1 MKKRQQVRVLVP
13 YNKTLYF
20 LDKGGTQRGLI
31 VDMMTEFEKR
41 LNAGVKAHYARIHV
55 VFLPTPRDRLIPD
68 LLAGKGDLVAAN
80 LTITDERRAQV
91 DFSHPLA
98 SGVRE
103 LIVTSAGAPPLASL
117 DDLAGREVLV
127 NPTSSYYSSLK
138 TLSAA
143 LQARGKRP
151 IVIRDAPGVF
161 ETDDILE
168 MVNADLV
175 KITVADRY
183 LANFWKQ
190 IFPGIVVRED
200 LTVDAGNDIAFA
212 FRKDSPQ
219 LAAALN
225 PFMDAH
231 RGDTTFGKQQF
242 KKYLMSTKWVK
253 HAADPEDLE
262 RFHRLTTHFQRYG
275 QEYNIDWLLMVAQGY
290 QESRLNQN
298 AKSAVG
304 AIGVMQIMPAT
315 GKELQVGSIHV
326 EQNNIRGGIKYVRQT
341 IDRYYA
347 NEPMTELN
355 KGLFAFAAYNAGPGR
370 VNKLRKEAAK
380 LGLDPNVWFNNVE
393 RVASQRI
400 GRETVQYVSNIYKY
414 YIAYSLIRAQ
424 GEANDAE
431 GAASGGWRP
440 ADAGRT
446 ARAPRPRTRRAPPSS
461 RLCYGLSFAATPS
474 RTPCPQR
481 PRQTCAFASP
491 PNPIA
496 T

>member
-1 MKKRQQVRVLVP
+1 MACALPGSGRENNNRCIRGKEFNFPTSNYDIFQRITTHHPATAPASWPGPDHNKSCCPTLRDKQGGRHRRGTSCVRVSSWPRHCAAALFTSAQAAPAAQGKNPLSLAYNIKPWTGDLDGMKKRQQVRVLVP

-20 LDKGGTQRGLI
+20 LDKGRHAARPHRRHDDGVREAPERRRQGALRADPCGLP
-31 VDMMTEFEKR
+31 
-41 LNAGVKAHYARIHV
+41 AHA
-55 VFLPTPRDRLIPD
+55 PRPADPD

-355 KGLFAFAAYNAGPGR
+355 KGPVR
-370 VNKLRKEAAK
+370 LR
-380 LGLDPNVWFNNVE
+380 
-393 RVASQRI
+393 
-400 GRETVQYVSNIYKY
+400 
-414 YIAYSLIRAQ
+414 
-424 GEANDAE
+424 
-431 GAASGGWRP
+431 
-440 ADAGRT
+440 
-446 ARAPRPRTRRAPPSS
+446 
-461 RLCYGLSFAATPS
+461 RL
-474 RTPCPQR
+474 
-481 PRQTCAFASP
+481 
-491 PNPIA
+491 
-496 T
+496 

>member
-1 MKKRQQVRVLVP
+1 M
-13 YNKTLYF
+13 
-20 LDKGGTQRGLI
+20 G
-31 VDMMTEFEKR
+31 E
-41 LNAGVKAHYARIHV
+41 
-55 VFLPTPRDRLIPD
+55 
-68 LLAGKGDLVAAN
+68 
-80 LTITDERRAQV
+80 
-91 DFSHPLA
+91 
-98 SGVRE
+98 
-103 LIVTSAGAPPLASL
+103 
-117 DDLAGREVLV
+117 
-127 NPTSSYYSSLK
+127 
-138 TLSAA
+138 
-143 LQARGKRP
+143 ARGRSGGP
-151 IVIRDAPGVF
+151 
-161 ETDDILE
+161 
-168 MVNADLV
+168 
-175 KITVADRY
+175 
-183 LANFWKQ
+183 
-190 IFPGIVVRED
+190 
-200 LTVDAGNDIAFA
+200 
-212 FRKDSPQ
+212 
-219 LAAALN
+219 
-225 PFMDAH
+225 
-231 RGDTTFGKQQF
+231 
-242 KKYLMSTKWVK
+242 
-253 HAADPEDLE
+253 E

-446 ARAPRPRTRRAPPSS
+446 ARSASPDAARAAFFPSLLWSVLRRHAVQDAMPATPPPDLRCIAAKSDCDVILRALQELAASLACRTPAQHARGPGAPRFR
-461 RLCYGLSFAATPS
+461 
-474 RTPCPQR
+474 
-481 PRQTCAFASP
+481 
-491 PNPIA
+491 
-496 T
+496 

>member
-1 MKKRQQVRVLVP
+1 M
-13 YNKTLYF
+13 
-20 LDKGGTQRGLI
+20 G
-31 VDMMTEFEKR
+31 E
-41 LNAGVKAHYARIHV
+41 
-55 VFLPTPRDRLIPD
+55 
-68 LLAGKGDLVAAN
+68 
-80 LTITDERRAQV
+80 
-91 DFSHPLA
+91 
-98 SGVRE
+98 
-103 LIVTSAGAPPLASL
+103 
-117 DDLAGREVLV
+117 
-127 NPTSSYYSSLK
+127 
-138 TLSAA
+138 
-143 LQARGKRP
+143 ARGRSGGP
-151 IVIRDAPGVF
+151 
-161 ETDDILE
+161 
-168 MVNADLV
+168 
-175 KITVADRY
+175 
-183 LANFWKQ
+183 
-190 IFPGIVVRED
+190 
-200 LTVDAGNDIAFA
+200 
-212 FRKDSPQ
+212 
-219 LAAALN
+219 
-225 PFMDAH
+225 
-231 RGDTTFGKQQF
+231 
-242 KKYLMSTKWVK
+242 
-253 HAADPEDLE
+253 E

-446 ARAPRPRTRRAPPSS
+446 ARAPRPRTRGAAAFFPSLLWS
-461 RLCYGLSFAATPS
+461 VLRRHAVQDAMPAT
-474 RTPCPQR
+474 

>member
-1 MKKRQQVRVLVP
+1 M
-13 YNKTLYF
+13 
-20 LDKGGTQRGLI
+20 
-31 VDMMTEFEKR
+31 
-41 LNAGVKAHYARIHV
+41 
-55 VFLPTPRDRLIPD
+55 
-68 LLAGKGDLVAAN
+68 
-80 LTITDERRAQV
+80 
-91 DFSHPLA
+91 
-98 SGVRE
+98 
-103 LIVTSAGAPPLASL
+103 
-117 DDLAGREVLV
+117 
-127 NPTSSYYSSLK
+127 
-138 TLSAA
+138 
-143 LQARGKRP
+143 
-151 IVIRDAPGVF
+151 IRDAPGVF

-212 FRKDSPQ
+212 FRKDSPL
-219 LAAALN
+219 LAAAIN
-225 PFMDAH
+225 PFMGTH
-231 RGDTTFGKQQF
+231 RGDTAFGKQQF

-431 GAASGGWRP
+431 GAASGV
-440 ADAGRT
+440 A
-446 ARAPRPRTRRAPPSS
+446 TR
-461 RLCYGLSFAATPS
+461 
-474 RTPCPQR
+474 
-481 PRQTCAFASP
+481 
-491 PNPIA
+491 
-496 T
+496 

>member
-1 MKKRQQVRVLVP
+1 M
-13 YNKTLYF
+13 
-20 LDKGGTQRGLI
+20 G
-31 VDMMTEFEKR
+31 E
-41 LNAGVKAHYARIHV
+41 
-55 VFLPTPRDRLIPD
+55 
-68 LLAGKGDLVAAN
+68 
-80 LTITDERRAQV
+80 
-91 DFSHPLA
+91 
-98 SGVRE
+98 
-103 LIVTSAGAPPLASL
+103 
-117 DDLAGREVLV
+117 
-127 NPTSSYYSSLK
+127 
-138 TLSAA
+138 
-143 LQARGKRP
+143 ARGRSGGP
-151 IVIRDAPGVF
+151 
-161 ETDDILE
+161 
-168 MVNADLV
+168 
-175 KITVADRY
+175 
-183 LANFWKQ
+183 
-190 IFPGIVVRED
+190 
-200 LTVDAGNDIAFA
+200 
-212 FRKDSPQ
+212 
-219 LAAALN
+219 
-225 PFMDAH
+225 
-231 RGDTTFGKQQF
+231 
-242 KKYLMSTKWVK
+242 
-253 HAADPEDLE
+253 E

-446 ARAPRPRTRRAPPSS
+446 ARAPRPRTRGARRLLPVSAMVCPSPPRRPGRHARNAPARPALSHRRQIRLRRDPARAPGTGGVAGVPERLRSTRAGLERHGFGERPEFEVMLAEDDGGFAGMCLYFPSS
-461 RLCYGLSFAATPS
+461 RPAGEPGIYVQDLCSRCPARRGHRRTAAARGRPARASQWLHSSPADRGRRQCGRRQVLPTAGFRDPRTSMCTSSPATASCASAIPTPPRLSPA
-474 RTPCPQR
+474 
-481 PRQTCAFASP
+481 
-491 PNPIA
+491 
-496 T
+496 

>member
-1 MKKRQQVRVLVP
+1 M
-13 YNKTLYF
+13 
-20 LDKGGTQRGLI
+20 
-31 VDMMTEFEKR
+31 
-41 LNAGVKAHYARIHV
+41 
-55 VFLPTPRDRLIPD
+55 
-68 LLAGKGDLVAAN
+68 
-80 LTITDERRAQV
+80 
-91 DFSHPLA
+91 
-98 SGVRE
+98 
-103 LIVTSAGAPPLASL
+103 
-117 DDLAGREVLV
+117 
-127 NPTSSYYSSLK
+127 
-138 TLSAA
+138 
-143 LQARGKRP
+143 
-151 IVIRDAPGVF
+151 IRDAPGVF

-481 PRQTCAFASP
+481 PARPALSHRRQIRLRRDPARAPGTGGVAGRARTPAQHARGPGAPRFR
-491 PNPIA
+491 
-496 T
+496 

>member
-1 MKKRQQVRVLVP
+1 
-13 YNKTLYF
+13 
-20 LDKGGTQRGLI
+20 
-31 VDMMTEFEKR
+31 
-41 LNAGVKAHYARIHV
+41 
-55 VFLPTPRDRLIPD
+55 
-68 LLAGKGDLVAAN
+68 
-80 LTITDERRAQV
+80 
-91 DFSHPLA
+91 
-98 SGVRE
+98 
-103 LIVTSAGAPPLASL
+103 
-117 DDLAGREVLV
+117 
-127 NPTSSYYSSLK
+127 
-138 TLSAA
+138 
-143 LQARGKRP
+143 
-151 IVIRDAPGVF
+151 
-161 ETDDILE
+161 
-168 MVNADLV
+168 
-175 KITVADRY
+175 
-183 LANFWKQ
+183 
-190 IFPGIVVRED
+190 
-200 LTVDAGNDIAFA
+200 
-212 FRKDSPQ
+212 
-219 LAAALN
+219 
-225 PFMDAH
+225 MDAH

-431 GAASGGWRP
+431 GAASGGV
-440 ADAGRT
+440 A
-446 ARAPRPRTRRAPPSS
+446 TR
-461 RLCYGLSFAATPS
+461 
-474 RTPCPQR
+474 
-481 PRQTCAFASP
+481 
-491 PNPIA
+491 
-496 T
+496 